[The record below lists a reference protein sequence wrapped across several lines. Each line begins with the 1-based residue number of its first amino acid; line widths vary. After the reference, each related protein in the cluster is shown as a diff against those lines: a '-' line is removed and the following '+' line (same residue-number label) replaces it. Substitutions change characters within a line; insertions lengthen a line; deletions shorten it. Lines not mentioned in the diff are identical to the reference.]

1 MVVRRVA
8 RVARGQRRVAVRV
21 GPVCRVPPVG
31 AVVVLVCVLDV
42 RWGVVVVVVV
52 VGGRV
57 LLQAAVL
64 AVVPMHWARKGA
76 LHRPLG
82 VAGRG
87 ARQGRG
93 WGQVGL
99 GRGLPSLTP
108 KQGAQEGGGVGRGLV
123 WARWAV
129 SC

>member
-1 MVVRRVA
+1 MVVHGMAHVA
-8 RVARGQRRVAVRV
+8 RVADVGRGQRRVAVRV
-21 GPVCRVPPVG
+21 GPVGGLPPMG

-42 RWGVVVVVVV
+42 LGRVVVVVVM

-57 LLQAAVL
+57 LLEGAVL
-64 AVVPMHWARKGA
+64 AVMPVHWCLQGA
-76 LHRPLG
+76 FRGPLG

-87 ARQGRG
+87 MRRVGGRLGRG

-108 KQGAQEGGGVGRGLV
+108 K
-123 WARWAV
+123 
-129 SC
+129 